1 VSDDDDIGG
10 PPEEDK
16 VEVDK
21 VEAVGIAIS
30 IRLGKGKRRSR
41 AFNTLMRSVPE
52 TLVESL
58 FFFSICSI
66 AIVDDAICAI
76 VCEANVEYEEEEEE
90 EEEVVV

>member
-1 VSDDDDIGG
+1 MSDDDDIGG

-58 FFFSICSI
+58 LFFSICSI
-66 AIVDDAICAI
+66 AIVDDDDAICAI
-76 VCEANVEYEEEEEE
+76 VCETNVEYEEEEEE
-90 EEEVVV
+90 EEEV